1 MEIFGIDA
9 WLFWFL
15 LAMVMLGAELLIAFT
30 LYAGSV
36 ALAGLVASGAAALDA
51 SIEVQ
56 ILAFTVTSALTILF
70 VRPVARRHLIVEDKV
85 KVGHEALVGKRAMV
99 LQDVSVDGGRVKIE
113 GDVWSARVDD
123 EDAVL
128 ETGRRVEV
136 VAFRGAF
143 AIVAAEQ
150 GDEAAAAEETDAG

>member
-1 MEIFGIDA
+1 MSEVEIFGLES

-15 LAMVMLGAELLIAFT
+15 LGMVMLGAEALIAFT

-36 ALAGLVASGAAALDA
+36 ALAALVAAVVAAFDA

-56 ILAFTVTSALTILF
+56 ILAFSVAAALSLLF
-70 VRPVARRHLIVEDKV
+70 VRPIARRHLIVEDKV

-99 LQDVSVDGGRVKIE
+99 LQEVSVDGGRVKIE

-123 EDAVL
+123 ETAVL
-128 ETGRRVEV
+128 EAGSRVEV

-143 AIVAAEQ
+143 AIVAAESDS
-150 GDEAAAAEETDAG
+150 G

>member
-1 MEIFGIDA
+1 MEIFGLDS

-15 LAMVMLGAELLIAFT
+15 LGMVMLGAEALIAFT

-36 ALAGLVASGAAALDA
+36 ALAALVAAVVAAADA
-51 SIEVQ
+51 SIEIQ
-56 ILAFTVTSALTILF
+56 ILAFSVAAALSLLF
-70 VRPVARRHLIVEDKV
+70 IRPVARRHLIVEDKV

-123 EDAVL
+123 ETAVL
-128 ETGRRVEV
+128 EAGRRVEV

-143 AIVAAEQ
+143 AIVAAES
-150 GDEAAAAEETDAG
+150 DSVE

>member
-1 MEIFGIDA
+1 MEIFGLES

-15 LAMVMLGAELLIAFT
+15 LGMVMLGAEALIAFT

-36 ALAGLVASGAAALDA
+36 ALAALVAAVVAAFDA

-56 ILAFTVTSALTILF
+56 ILAFSIAAGLSLLF

-123 EDAVL
+123 ESAVL
-128 ETGRRVEV
+128 QAGSRVEV
-136 VAFRGAF
+136 VGFRGAF
-143 AIVAAEQ
+143 AIVAAE
-150 GDEAAAAEETDAG
+150 EP

>member
-1 MEIFGIDA
+1 MEIFGLES

-15 LAMVMLGAELLIAFT
+15 LGMVMLGAEALIAFT

-36 ALAGLVASGAAALDA
+36 ALAALVAAVVAAFDA

-56 ILAFTVTSALTILF
+56 ILAFSVAAALSLLF
-70 VRPVARRHLIVEDKV
+70 VRPIARRHLIVEDKV

-99 LQDVSVDGGRVKIE
+99 LQEVSVDGGRVKIE

-123 EDAVL
+123 ETAVL
-128 ETGRRVEV
+128 EAGSRVEV

-143 AIVAAEQ
+143 AIVAAESDS
-150 GDEAAAAEETDAG
+150 G